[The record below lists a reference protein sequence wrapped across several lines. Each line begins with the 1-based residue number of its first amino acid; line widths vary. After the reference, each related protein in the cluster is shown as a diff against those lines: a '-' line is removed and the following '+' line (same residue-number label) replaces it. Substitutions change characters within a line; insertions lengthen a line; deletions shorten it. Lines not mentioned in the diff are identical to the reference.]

1 MCGAKKSFSK
11 VKGSLLLSWHL
22 HIYRSQLVYRARYEI
37 QRPILPLSSVSRPCI
52 APGLSSSFFLVLLC
66 NRNVARQGCNIL
78 PSFFPFFQ
86 NWVSD
91 AKCTY
96 SQWITFPIES
106 FPAVTCVWYL
116 LISTLFLH
124 TVNFLQFRTFLRAL
138 LRFINHVHN
147 KYSLHIHYIK
157 LKSSSFHLDLHRAMY
172 DMLPIEMTYL
182 AFGEIFLNYF
192 PPCLRLGSCH
202 LPHKHTHTPAEK
214 GRQFHT
220 VLYHHTRTFVL
231 YDTQFL

>member
-1 MCGAKKSFSK
+1 MCGAMRSFSK
-11 VKGSLLLSWHL
+11 VKGFLPLFWHL
-22 HIYRSQLVYRARYEI
+22 DIYRSQLTYRARYEI
-37 QRPILPLSSVSRPCI
+37 QPPVLPLSFVSRPCLP
-52 APGLSSSFFLVLLC
+52 PGLSSSFFFVLLC
-66 NRNVARQGCNIL
+66 NRNAARQACNIL

-138 LRFINHVHN
+138 LHFINHDHN
-147 KYSLHIHYIK
+147 KYSLHMHYIK
-157 LKSSSFHLDLHRAMY
+157 LKSSSSHLGPHRTTY
-172 DMLPIEMTYL
+172 DILPIGMTYL

-192 PPCLRLGSCH
+192 PPCLRLDSCH
-202 LPHKHTHTPAEK
+202 LAHIHTHLQK
-214 GRQFHT
+214 RSRQFHT
-220 VLYHHTRTFVL
+220 VLYDHTRTFVL
-231 YDTQFL
+231 YETQFL